1 MGDRLPL
8 EKPPVSGTH
17 RALTAAARILQATP
31 LDAPRTYAWHPEAW
45 AMRDTTGEI
54 RFAEMWLG
62 NTLSRCRLFA
72 AYRPTPDA
80 EPVALD
86 NGMAVEL
93 VARFAGGVGGQSA
106 LLRAFAAH
114 LLTPGVGYLVGIPAL
129 AAADRWT
136 VHSADEVRLSTAS
149 DPRFPGVALWDVRR
163 GEGAQDWEQM
173 PPGTL
178 AVKTHRPHP
187 RFAWEPDSPVRGAL
201 PILRELSLLTQHVEA
216 MATSR
221 LAGAGILAM
230 DNGITFPGGWE
241 KWVEE
246 FLDATT
252 KPIRDRMLA
261 GAYVPFPVRVP
272 VGKGQKVAD
281 KIHHLMF
288 NTPFDEHSMKLR
300 GEALDRLAT
309 AMDMPA
315 KILTG
320 ESSNHWGDW
329 HVDEQGITIHAEPNL
344 ELICDALTVGYLQ
357 PALRGAERLA
367 AGEPADNVVQLRQA
381 PPPRDPAEPQI
392 IVWYDTSE
400 LRSEPD
406 QSGDAFEL
414 YDRGEL
420 DGDGLRSKTVRDGQ
434 APTGDELARQVW
446 WKMLDSGDPALQ
458 RRAMVELGVLPA
470 GDDLADP
477 PAAPVVV
484 TPPAS
489 PEPAAEPD
497 DDGGQ
502 GPPDTRGDP
511 PPRRI
516 NPPNPSGPATPA
528 VAVVSAAALMAAADG
543 LVFRA
548 LERAGNRLR
557 SATSRQRTSDNDC
570 AAAVMH
576 TCCNAGLVRNV
587 DQLLDGAWD
596 RLPEVAARLGEPP
609 EALQAALDRYVRV
622 LIRTRT
628 PHSWETLAVALGV
641 DGELAA

>member
-8 EKPPVSGTH
+8 EQPPATRTH
-17 RALTAAARILQATP
+17 RALTAAARILDPTP
-31 LDAPRTYAWHPEAW
+31 IDAPHTYAWHPEAW
-45 AMRDTTGEI
+45 AMRDTTGEV

-62 NTLSRCRLFA
+62 NTLSRCRLYA

-80 EPVALD
+80 EPVPLE
-86 NGMAVEL
+86 NGPAVEL
-93 VARFAGGVGGQSA
+93 VARFAGGVGGQAA
-106 LLRAFAAH
+106 LLRAFAAQ
-114 LLTPGVGYLVGIPAL
+114 LLTPGVGYLVGIPGL
-129 AAADRWT
+129 QTADRWT
-136 VHSADEVRLSTAS
+136 VHSADEVRLSTATNP
-149 DPRFPGVALWDVRR
+149 DFPGVALWDVRR
-163 GEGAQDWEQM
+163 GEGSQDWEAM

-178 AVKTHRPHP
+178 AVKVHRPHP

-230 DNGITFPGGWE
+230 DSGIQFPGGWE
-241 KWVEE
+241 KWVQE
-246 FLDATT
+246 FLDTVT

-261 GAYVPFPVRVP
+261 GAYAPFPVRVP

-281 KIHHLMF
+281 KLHHLMF
-288 NTPFDEHSMKLR
+288 NTPFDEHSMQLR

-309 AMDMPA
+309 AMDMP
-315 KILTG
+315 KKVLTG

-329 HVDEQGITIHAEPNL
+329 HIDEQGITIHASPNL
-344 ELICDALTVGYLQ
+344 ELICDGLTVGYLQ
-357 PALRGAERLA
+357 PALRRAERVA
-367 AGEPADNVVQLRQA
+367 AGEVDNVVQLREALRQ
-381 PPPRDPAEPQI
+381 RDPGEPEI
-392 IVWYDTSE
+392 IVWYDTDE
-400 LRSEPD
+400 LRAEPD

-420 DGDGLRSKTVRDGQ
+420 DGEGLRAKTVRDGQ
-434 APTGDELARQVW
+434 APEGDELARQVW

-470 GDDLADP
+470 GDELAEAP
-477 PAAPVVV
+477 APAPINVQAPLAAPE
-484 TPPAS
+484 PEA
-489 PEPAAEPD
+489 PEPGD
-497 DDGGQ
+497 
-502 GPPDTRGDP
+502 GPPDTLGDP

-516 NPPNPSGPATPA
+516 NPPNPSGPRAPA
-528 VAVVSAAALMAAADG
+528 AGLVSAEALMAAADG

-557 SATSRQRTSDNDC
+557 SATSRQRTAATDC
-570 AAAVMH
+570 TAALMH
-576 TCCNAGLVRNV
+576 TCINAGLVRNV

-596 RLPEVAARLGEPP
+596 RLPEVAARLGEPAD
-609 EALQAALDRYVRV
+609 ALQAALDGYVRI

-641 DGELAA
+641 DCELSAA